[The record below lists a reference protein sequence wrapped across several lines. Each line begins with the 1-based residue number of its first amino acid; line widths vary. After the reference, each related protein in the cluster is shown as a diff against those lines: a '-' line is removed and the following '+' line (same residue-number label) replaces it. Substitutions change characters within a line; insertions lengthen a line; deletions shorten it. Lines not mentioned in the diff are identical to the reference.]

1 MNMESLVEIA
11 DIQIFDVFIFLQVG
25 ASDIIDQNVDP
36 VVFFQCRPDQRP
48 AAFEVFGREINR
60 VYFGFFCF

>member
-1 MNMESLVEIA
+1 MESLVEIA

-48 AAFEVFGREINR
+48 ALSRFSAEK
-60 VYFGFFCF
+60 